1 MAAVPT
7 LVLPPPPSLAPGEA
21 LVLWALRLGAAAPAN
36 GPLIDQELTL
46 AYGPLDGPPAAG
58 ALARL
63 AAALEHHSRRAL
75 RFALL
80 SGAAPMPDERAVL
93 LLLAASQARDWA
105 LRDAL
110 LLWLVRPAGRDV
122 AARAALA
129 LGAALDRGGH
139 ALPPPQPVRPPQ
151 PTARAVP

>member
-1 MAAVPT
+1 MSVVPT
-7 LVLPPPPSLAPGEA
+7 LVPPPQPSLAPGEA
-21 LVLWALRLGAAAPAN
+21 LVLWALRLGAAQPAN
-36 GPLIDQELTL
+36 GPLIDQELSL

-63 AAALEHHSRRAL
+63 AATLERHGRRKL
-75 RFALL
+75 RLAHPAE
-80 SGAAPMPDERAVL
+80 AAPTPDERAVL

-110 LLWLVRPAGRDV
+110 LLWLVRPAGRDA

-139 ALPPPQPVRPPQ
+139 ALPL
-151 PTARAVP
+151 ARAG